1 MRLVILGG
9 GGFIGSA
16 IVERLLEEDVQIR
29 IFERPDVRP
38 YRCFPKSKVE
48 WITGDLMSAHD
59 IDRAIDGVELVIH
72 LASTTTPKSSHEDM
86 IYDMESNLAPS
97 LKVLKAMST
106 KKIRKIIYISSGGT
120 VYGNPVYLPIDE
132 KHPTEPRVSYGITKL
147 AIEKYLQMYERTH
160 GIKVVIL
167 RVTNPFGER
176 QRIESAQGAVGIFIN
191 KILLGQ
197 EIEIWGDGS
206 TVRDYLYVGDVA
218 NAFASAIRYEGSE
231 AVFNISSGIGTS
243 LTDLINRIEQA
254 LHIKAICR
262 YTAGRAFDVKANVL
276 DNSLARQELGWSP
289 QTTFEQGINKTA
301 SWLKTLPQIEKSRE
315 I

>member
-1 MRLVILGG
+1 MKIVLLGG

-38 YRCFPKSKVE
+38 YRRFPEGKIE
-48 WITGDLMSAHD
+48 WITGDLMSTYD
-59 IDRAIDGVELVIH
+59 IDRAIDGVETVIH

-97 LKVLKAMST
+97 LKVLKAMTS
-106 KKIRKIIYISSGGT
+106 KGIRKIIYISSGGT

-147 AIEKYLQMYERTH
+147 AIEKYLQMYESTH

-176 QRIESAQGAVGIFIN
+176 QRLKSAQGVVGVFIN
-191 KILLGQ
+191 KILHGQ

-218 NAFASAIRYEGSE
+218 NAFASAIRYDGSK

-243 LTDLINRIEQA
+243 LTDLISRIEQA
-254 LHIKAICR
+254 LHIKAVRR
-262 YTAGRAFDVKANVL
+262 YIAGRDFDVKANVL
-276 DNSLARQELGWSP
+276 DNSLARLELGWEP
-289 QTTFEQGINKTA
+289 QTTFEQGIIKTA
-301 SWLKTLPQIEKSRE
+301 DWLKTLP
-315 I
+315 

>member
-1 MRLVILGG
+1 MKLVLLGG

-38 YRCFPKSKVE
+38 YRRFPEGKIE
-48 WITGDLMSAHD
+48 WISGDLMSAHD
-59 IDRAIDGVELVIH
+59 IDRAIDGVETVIH

-97 LKVLKAMST
+97 LKVLKAMTS
-106 KKIRKIIYISSGGT
+106 KRIQKIIYISSGGT

-147 AIEKYLQMYERTH
+147 AIEKYLQMYESTH

-176 QRIESAQGAVGIFIN
+176 QRLKNAQGAVGIFIN
-191 KILLGQ
+191 KILHGQ

-218 NAFASAIRYEGSE
+218 NAFATAIRYNGSKV
-231 AVFNISSGIGTS
+231 VFNISSGTGMS
-243 LTDLINRIEQA
+243 LTDLINKIEEA
-254 LHIKAICR
+254 LHIKAIR
-262 YTAGRAFDVKANVL
+262 RHTEARPFDVQKNIL
-276 DNSLARQELGWSP
+276 DNSLARLELGWEP
-289 QTTFEQGINKTA
+289 QTTFEQGIIKTA
-301 SWLKTLPQIEKSRE
+301 DWLKTLTQIK
-315 I
+315 

>member
-1 MRLVILGG
+1 MRIVLLGG

-16 IVERLLEEDVQIR
+16 IVERLLKEDVQIR

-38 YRCFPKSKVE
+38 YRRFPEGKIE
-48 WITGDLMSAHD
+48 WITGDLMSTHD
-59 IDRAIDGVELVIH
+59 IDRAIDGVETVIH

-97 LKVLKAMST
+97 LKVLKAMSS
-106 KKIRKIIYISSGGT
+106 KKIHKIIYISSGGT

-132 KHPTEPRVSYGITKL
+132 KHPTDPRVSYGITKL
-147 AIEKYLQMYERTH
+147 AIEKYLQMYGSTH

-176 QRIESAQGAVGIFIN
+176 QRVESAQGAVGIFIN
-191 KILLGQ
+191 KILHGQ

-218 NAFASAIRYEGSE
+218 NAFANAIRYNGNK

-243 LTDLINRIEQA
+243 LTDLINKIEQA
-254 LHIKAICR
+254 LHIKAIRR

-276 DNSLARQELGWSP
+276 DNSLARVELGWEP
-289 QTTFEQGINKTA
+289 QTTFEQGIIKTA
-301 SWLKTLPQIEKSRE
+301 DWLKTLPQIK
-315 I
+315 